1 MESVYD
7 HHQQDG
13 GGGSVVAAGGITNL
27 YNKILE
33 VHWKFLDAEET
44 MEKINLRRQLEDLI
58 VQYICNMPHSQK
70 FMLLQTVQ
78 VLQSSIAKMED
89 FSAYKASIGFEAIS
103 QYANNLF
110 TKPWRKE
117 YKVIKMYSGFYQH
130 EIAANLVGAEALFEQ
145 MGYKTLPNKTLVLDG
160 PICPDRVT
168 NVSRDAITATVE
180 CQIMKKICAQLTDM
194 KLAVNWSDI
203 YSFRELNT
211 MNVEQ
216 TVLNM
221 AMLIQEKHH
230 KNQQARR
237 KESYGNP
244 LVPAVS
250 SCNSCSSQYQFHPHM
265 QQQQHQHQQPVPPP
279 QPSMAMQPPLTIPF
293 CGPQPLY
300 NTTPCNIHSQPSY
313 GYHHHFLPNS
323 PSQPV
328 PPPSHV
334 VQSAGLPPPSL
345 GTIPHSKSLDHYQDP
360 TAAMYN
366 LAACMQRHSID
377 QPPFDYAAVSSASH
391 YGGPMG
397 MAPPSSGV
405 YDAVDGSCGMT
416 PYSNHPYNVS
426 GNRFPLPYKLSANL
440 SGPCMNGG
448 GKQNG
453 TESFYQPSI
462 NGYHQQQHVMP
473 PYYHHRSNSNGQ
485 LYGQQQQQQQQQS
498 HRHTAAEI
506 YMNHNFDSTGPPLPP
521 SILSKKKSSYDDY
534 DVPVPARHH
543 HPVEPKT
550 HAGDLIYIDT
560 RDEAGKRERKKSDR
574 GERNTDLMADYEIDM
589 LPEALMER
597 QQHQHQQQN
606 QQNQLRHPY
615 LHHQTSRNSRQSDFD
630 SYEDEQLQAGAYQ
643 RATNVSKRISSKN
656 QEGIGSYESWN
667 YVFQNLEKQGYNK
680 DLGERGDVLVVNP
693 EDEDYLE
700 GGNHSRG
707 GTLKRP
713 SNEKL
718 KAMKPK
724 AADKVD
730 GIRTRNAQQQS
741 QRENERNENAA
752 ARAAGQKNALVQKLS
767 KTSNSNNPDNSSQ
780 PKANHNHNH
789 TSNPT
794 SSSNSRRNSVTR
806 KISTTSTKDQN
817 GGNSSSASGGG
828 ILVNHNH
835 PTTSG
840 KKKTA
845 SFDTAAATIINPHDN
860 GSSAEWNCEFC
871 TFLNPESRRI
881 CEMCSKSRD
890 FNGATTTAATSTS
903 NGTATCV

>member
-13 GGGSVVAAGGITNL
+13 GGGGGGIRKL
-27 YNKILE
+27 YSDILS
-33 VHWKFLDAEET
+33 VHWKFLDAEES
-44 MEKINLRRQLEDLI
+44 MEKINLRRQLEGLI
-58 VQYICNMPHSQK
+58 VQYICNMPHHQK
-70 FMLLQTVQ
+70 FLLIPTVQ

-130 EIAANLVGAEALFEQ
+130 EIASNLVGAEALFEQ

-180 CQIMKKICAQLTDM
+180 CQIMKEIFEQLTDM
-194 KLAVNWSDI
+194 NLAVNWSDI

-216 TVLNM
+216 TVQNM

-250 SCNSCSSQYQFHPHM
+250 SCNSCNQYQFHPHM
-265 QQQQHQHQQPVPPP
+265 QQQQHHQQQPVLPPP
-279 QPSMAMQPPLTIPF
+279 PSMTMPPSLTTPY
-293 CGPQPLY
+293 CAPQPLY
-300 NTTPCNIHSQPSY
+300 NTTPCSVHNQPPAPLAY
-313 GYHHHFLPNS
+313 GYHHHFLPTS
-323 PSQPV
+323 PSQ

-334 VQSAGLPPPSL
+334 HPSSQSSGIPPHPPPSL
-345 GTIPHSKSLDHYQDP
+345 GAIPHSKSLDHYQDP
-360 TAAMYN
+360 VAAMYN
-366 LAACMQRHSID
+366 LTACMQRHSID
-377 QPPFDYAAVSSASH
+377 QPPFDYAAISSANH

-397 MAPPSSGV
+397 MAPPSSGI
-405 YDAVDGSCGMT
+405 YDGVDGSCMT
-416 PYSNHPYNVS
+416 PYSSHPYNVS
-426 GNRFPLPYKLSANL
+426 GNRFPLPYNLSANL
-440 SGPCMNGG
+440 GGPCMNG

-453 TESFYQPSI
+453 TESYYQPSI
-462 NGYHQQQHVMP
+462 NGYQQHVMP

-485 LYGQQQQQQQQQS
+485 LYGQQQQQP
-498 HRHTAAEI
+498 HRHTAADI
-506 YMNHNFDSTGPPLPP
+506 YINHNFDSTGPPLPP
-521 SILSKKKSSYDDY
+521 SILSKKKASYDDY
-534 DVPVPARHH
+534 DIPAPTRHH
-543 HPVEPKT
+543 HPVDPKT

-560 RDEAGKRERKKSDR
+560 REEANKKERKKSDR
-574 GERNTDLMADYEIDM
+574 SARNADLLADYEIDM
-589 LPEALMER
+589 LPETLMER
-597 QQHQHQQQN
+597 QHQQHQN
-606 QQNQLRHPY
+606 QIRHPY

-643 RATNVSKRISSKN
+643 RASNVSKRISSKN

-693 EDEDYLE
+693 DVEDYPE
-700 GGNHSRG
+700 GSTNSRG
-707 GTLKRP
+707 GTLKRS

-724 AADKVD
+724 SADKVD
-730 GIRTRNAQQQS
+730 GIRTLSARNQQLT
-741 QRENERNENAA
+741 QRENERNESAA
-752 ARAAGQKNALVQKLS
+752 ARAGQKNAQVQKQS

-780 PKANHNHNH
+780 AKATHNH

-794 SSSNSRRNSVTR
+794 SSSNSRRNSITR
-806 KISTTSTKDQN
+806 KVSTTSTKEN
-817 GGNSSSASGGG
+817 GNSSSASGGG
-828 ILVNHNH
+828 ILLNHNH
-835 PTTSG
+835 NSTSATTSG

-845 SFDTAAATIINPHDN
+845 SFDTAAATIINPHD
-860 GSSAEWNCEFC
+860 SEWNCEFC
-871 TFLNPESRRI
+871 TFLNPDSRRI

-890 FNGATTTAATSTS
+890 FNGATTTTTSTS

>member
-1 MESVYD
+1 
-7 HHQQDG
+7 
-13 GGGSVVAAGGITNL
+13 
-27 YNKILE
+27 
-33 VHWKFLDAEET
+33 
-44 MEKINLRRQLEDLI
+44 
-58 VQYICNMPHSQK
+58 
-70 FMLLQTVQ
+70 
-78 VLQSSIAKMED
+78 
-89 FSAYKASIGFEAIS
+89 
-103 QYANNLF
+103 
-110 TKPWRKE
+110 
-117 YKVIKMYSGFYQH
+117 
-130 EIAANLVGAEALFEQ
+130 
-145 MGYKTLPNKTLVLDG
+145 
-160 PICPDRVT
+160 
-168 NVSRDAITATVE
+168 
-180 CQIMKKICAQLTDM
+180 
-194 KLAVNWSDI
+194 
-203 YSFRELNT
+203 
-211 MNVEQ
+211 
-216 TVLNM
+216 
-221 AMLIQEKHH
+221 MLIQEKHH

-265 QQQQHQHQQPVPPP
+265 QQQPHPHQQPVPPP

-323 PSQPV
+323 PSQPPPHPSSQSSGLPTH
-328 PPPSHV
+328 PPP
-334 VQSAGLPPPSL
+334 PL
-345 GTIPHSKSLDHYQDP
+345 GAIPHSKSLDHYQDP
-360 TAAMYN
+360 AAAMYN

-426 GNRFPLPYKLSANL
+426 GNRFPLPYNLSANL

-462 NGYHQQQHVMP
+462 NGYQQQHVMP

-485 LYGQQQQQQQQQS
+485 LYGQQQQQQQS
-498 HRHTAAEI
+498 HRHTAADI

-534 DVPVPARHH
+534 DVPVPTRHH

-574 GERNTDLMADYEIDM
+574 GVRNPDLMADYEIDM

-597 QQHQHQQQN
+597 QQHQHQQQQ

-693 EDEDYLE
+693 EDEDYPE
-700 GGNHSRG
+700 GANNSRG
-707 GTLKRP
+707 GTLKRS

-730 GIRTRNAQQQS
+730 GIRTGRNAQQQS

-780 PKANHNHNH
+780 PKANHNH

-794 SSSNSRRNSVTR
+794 SSSNSRRNSITR

-835 PTTSG
+835 PTASG

-890 FNGATTTAATSTS
+890 FNGATTTTTAAATSTS